1 MFRFDS
7 PVMTFLAKVGDLILL
22 NLMWIIGC
30 LPVITVG
37 ASTTALYAC
46 ITKFREDSETSL
58 VRAFWQVFREEWKQA
73 TLLWLTELAVAAVL
87 AADVYIVLFSG
98 IGTVWLIPVLI
109 LPAVVAFL
117 ASGYLFP
124 LQARFCNSVPQTL
137 KNALMLAVYR
147 LPTSVLIGAV
157 NLLPVLLLL
166 FLPDV
171 LFLTGIFWVFVG
183 GSLLAYVNS
192 FLLQRVFRKFE
203 PEESAE

>member
-46 ITKFREDSETSL
+46 ITKFRQGSETSL
-58 VRAFWQVFREEWKQA
+58 IRAFWQVFREEWKQA
-73 TLLWLTELAVAAVL
+73 TLLWLIELAVVAVL
-87 AADVYIVLFSG
+87 AADAYIVLFSG
-98 IGTVWLIPVLI
+98 IGTTWLIPVLI
-109 LPAVVAFL
+109 LPAAVAL
-117 ASGYLFP
+117 LVSGYIFP
-124 LQARFCNSVPQTL
+124 LQARFCNSVFQTL
-137 KNALMLAVYR
+137 KNALMLTIYR
-147 LPTSVLIGAV
+147 LPTSMLICAV

-171 LFLTGIFWVFVG
+171 LFLTGIFWVFAG
-183 GSLLAYVNS
+183 GSLLAYLNS

-203 PEESAE
+203 PENIEE